1 MPSNDVLKKLRV
13 PVNHNLLIIN
23 APDSFSV
30 IMNHLAYDTN
40 PQPEKTGCYDFVA
53 VFGANQAEL
62 RQKLSEVKTAGKY
75 DCLFWACYPKGT
87 GQIKSD
93 LKREIV
99 WDAVQ
104 TIHMQ
109 CVTQITIDDTWSALR
124 ARPHAAVGT

>member
-1 MPSNDVLKKLRV
+1 MASDTVLKKLRV
-13 PVNHNLLIIN
+13 PVEGNLLIIN
-23 APDSFSV
+23 APLQFGA
-30 IMNHLAYDTN
+30 IINHLLYDVN
-40 PQPEKTGCYDFVA
+40 PQPEKMGAYDFVV

-62 RQKLSEVKTAGKY
+62 RQKLSDVKTAGKY

-104 TIHMQ
+104 TIGLR
-109 CVTQITIDDTWSALR
+109 CVSQVAIDDTWSALR
-124 ARPHAAVGT
+124 ARPHAVVGS